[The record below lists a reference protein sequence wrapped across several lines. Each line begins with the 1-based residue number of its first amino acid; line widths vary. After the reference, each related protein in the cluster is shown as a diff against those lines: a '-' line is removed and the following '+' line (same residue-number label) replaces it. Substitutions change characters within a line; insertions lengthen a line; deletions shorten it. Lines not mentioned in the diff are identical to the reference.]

1 MYKYFASVVLAAM
14 LSLSAVVTQAQT
26 APDNKDI
33 FEQTLNSESPY
44 YYPTLMMRYLAG
56 DTTLS
61 EKDYYYLYYGYAY
74 SDQYSPLAPIP
85 SEDQTLM
92 ALEAANA
99 SPTEANMREIIKY
112 ATETLKHDPFSPS
125 NLNFLV
131 YAYGAI
137 GDTVNERIN

>member
-44 YYPTLMMRYLAG
+44 YYPTLMMRYLAE

-85 SEDQTLM
+85 SEDQTWGVP
-92 ALEAANA
+92 
-99 SPTEANMREIIKY
+99 SPVADTEVTSTCF
-112 ATETLKHDPFSPS
+112 ATMNTE
-125 NLNFLV
+125 
-131 YAYGAI
+131 
-137 GDTVNERIN
+137 